1 MEFADGVVHVAYVI
15 FSTISVSWVSE
26 SSIRYI
32 HIAYRAPTVSRRAR
46 DQRFTIRSSL
56 PTNVPIN
63 TFNCVAWSTRS
74 QSSFCFYQVSR
85 LAAIGGS
92 SVKEV
97 TRRILRYIMTDSCA
111 KHFNWKGKGQK
122 SAFSQLHL
130 NTVIIREC
138 MFAVLSYQSN
148 MMSLK
153 YVVSRQQRESLNTQH
168 LLIPC
173 ERHLFDAQ

>member
-56 PTNVPIN
+56 PTNVPIS

-74 QSSFCFYQVSR
+74 
-85 LAAIGGS
+85 
-92 SVKEV
+92 
-97 TRRILRYIMTDSCA
+97 
-111 KHFNWKGKGQK
+111 
-122 SAFSQLHL
+122 
-130 NTVIIREC
+130 
-138 MFAVLSYQSN
+138 
-148 MMSLK
+148 
-153 YVVSRQQRESLNTQH
+153 
-168 LLIPC
+168 
-173 ERHLFDAQ
+173 